1 LVLGRSSFVK
11 LYEDHLMAP
20 TSDIEIG
27 RVLRASTTG
36 FAIGCRV
43 GQLSTPAFGSLVKAQ
58 PVDSRETIYGLI
70 YNMNIDDDQ
79 LIRRLVMAESPRP
92 EAINDQRANRMLPIE
107 MSALAVGYR
116 RNGQLYQGLPPRPP
130 LNLDPVY
137 LCQDQQEVTG
147 FTDRLGYLRLLLRS
161 GDRLPTDQLLVAHIR
176 HTYQQ
181 RDYDAAWAQ
190 RVVQELIELL
200 RSNYDLLVP
209 TLEALSDALPEL
221 TV

>member
-1 LVLGRSSFVK
+1 
-11 LYEDHLMAP
+11 
-20 TSDIEIG
+20 
-27 RVLRASTTG
+27 
-36 FAIGCRV
+36 
-43 GQLSTPAFGSLVKAQ
+43 
-58 PVDSRETIYGLI
+58 
-70 YNMNIDDDQ
+70 
-79 LIRRLVMAESPRP
+79 
-92 EAINDQRANRMLPIE
+92 
-107 MSALAVGYR
+107 
-116 RNGQLYQGLPPRPP
+116 
-130 LNLDPVY
+130 
-137 LCQDQQEVTG
+137 VTG